1 MSLLPPIISTIVMK
15 ILIRVCIDSM
25 HGSLLLVQMLHDHE
39 LNTIKHV
46 AHNLYK
52 LKDVAPTGL
61 DKAAHGAPQQLH
73 RRLALI
79 SWDPPATR

>member
-1 MSLLPPIISTIVMK
+1 
-15 ILIRVCIDSM
+15 M
-25 HGSLLLVQMLHDHE
+25 HGSLLLVQMLHDHD

-61 DKAAHGAPQQLH
+61 DKAAHGAPQ
-73 RRLALI
+73 RLLSSAKTSFVVKMSKWLP
-79 SWDPPATR
+79 S